1 MVFRKLLNMAL
12 RFIKT
17 DPISELTDEIK
28 ELKMRIQNLEQNH
41 AAVETQVF
49 IRPTEDRTAIFSPPE
64 LVFEEDEIPFLPK
77 PKFGDFSLNK
87 GLEATQSDF
96 NDEDVIKL
104 KNRKK

>member
-77 PKFGDFSLNK
+77 PKFWRYLYIVSLPNNP
-87 GLEATQSDF
+87 ATQ
-96 NDEDVIKL
+96 VIATLSEFSKT
-104 KNRKK
+104 